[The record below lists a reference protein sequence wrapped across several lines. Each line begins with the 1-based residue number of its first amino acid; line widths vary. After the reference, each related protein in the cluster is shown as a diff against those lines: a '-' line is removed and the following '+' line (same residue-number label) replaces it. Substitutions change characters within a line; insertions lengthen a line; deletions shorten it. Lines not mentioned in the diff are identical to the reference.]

1 MSALFVTGTD
11 TGVGKTF
18 VACALATALRQRG
31 RRVAVMKPVETGV
44 EDEPADAL
52 ALRAAAADPAPL
64 DDICPYR
71 LRAPLAPAV
80 AARLEGV
87 TIDVARLV
95 ALVARR
101 RQEADLLLVEGAGGL
116 LVPLDAQTTWAELAV
131 RTGLPLLIVGA
142 NRLGTVNH
150 CALTARVAAAAGL
163 VVHGFVLS
171 QPAVETDTSAAT
183 NADTIATL
191 TGLPCLGVLP
201 SRSRRSRAA
210 EISTHAEWSARHGEQ
225 KPGAT
230 SAAGVARVLLNAQP
244 DRRQYRVVMRDRC
257 TPCARYERRRR
268 PAIDRMTA
276 GGPYVP
282 KPRNGLSDS
291 PKFRSGR

>member
-18 VACALATALRQRG
+18 VACALASALRQRG

-101 RQEADLLLVEGAGGL
+101 RQEADMLLVEGAGGL
-116 LVPLDAQTTWAELAV
+116 LVPLDARTTYAELAV
-131 RTGLPLLIVGA
+131 RTGLPLLVVGA

-171 QPAVETDTSAAT
+171 QPAAETDASAAT
-183 NADTIATL
+183 NAETIATL
-191 TGLPCLGVLP
+191 TGLRCLGVLP
-201 SRSRRSRAA
+201 HCAPEEAARALA
-210 EISTHAEWSARHGEQ
+210 STTQ
-225 KPGAT
+225 MP
-230 SAAGVARVLLNAQP
+230 
-244 DRRQYRVVMRDRC
+244 
-257 TPCARYERRRR
+257 
-268 PAIDRMTA
+268 
-276 GGPYVP
+276 
-282 KPRNGLSDS
+282 
-291 PKFRSGR
+291 